1 MISPTSEEW
10 RALGEVLATC
20 GLRIIVCG
28 IITMCIALIIIA
40 FCDMRTIKMVKRF
53 LNN

>member
-1 MISPTSEEW
+1 MRMPTSEEW
-10 RALGEVLATC
+10 RALGEVLATW
-20 GLRIIVCG
+20 GLWIIVCG

-40 FCDMRTIKMVKRF
+40 FCDMRTIKMVRKF